1 MCGVAGIV
9 SGSLPPEQVSVLLSV
24 LNASQR
30 HRGPDDTA
38 AVVKNSVGLGFDR
51 LAILDLETG
60 MQPIEAPEDGVTI
73 ACNGQVYN
81 YIELRALLPGQEFS
95 TTGDME
101 VALHLYRKFGTDFLA
116 LLNGMYAGAIH
127 DPLRR
132 RLLLFRDRFGIK
144 PMHYAATP
152 QGFFFSSEISPL
164 LRMPGVRR
172 SMDTGLLPLFFTYR
186 YIPGDRTI
194 YSSIARVPPGSF
206 LELDL
211 DSGSYRISRYW
222 DYGFSSPERFRDAD
236 EAAEEFLRLFRDA
249 VRIRLRSDVEVG
261 SFLSGGID
269 SSAVASL
276 TAAIKPDLKLF
287 TVAFEEGGYDE
298 TGEVDHFVRT
308 MGSLFA
314 RTGRFVRKCSRA
326 SLAALP
332 GIVRSLGE
340 PLSLGAVIPT
350 DMVCGLAS
358 ESVKVV
364 LTGEGADEIFAG
376 YRKFLVEGAFI
387 EYQSS
392 GPEDRRTLLRLYPEL
407 GLRLAAGDVGPAG
420 RHIATEALFTPEEL
434 GILLGSSCSVQLP
447 HPPLELP
454 ELEGI
459 HPVKAMQAIECRT
472 RLPDYVIARLDRL
485 SMRHSLE
492 ARTPFLDY
500 RLAEFAASLP
510 VDLKVRPLLSLDKYI
525 LRKSFADSGML
536 PADIALRPK
545 KPFTMPMAQ
554 WFENPSALPEELM
567 EIALGRE
574 VDEQGILNGDMV
586 RELAGKVSGRGVGP
600 ETLVSNGDRFFAAL
614 VFTLWY
620 RECFDKEHVC

>member
-1 MCGVAGIV
+1 MCGVSGIV
-9 SGSLPPEQVSVLLSV
+9 SGSLSPGCMASLLSSM
-24 LNASQR
+24 NASQR
-30 HRGPDDTA
+30 HRGPDETA
-38 AVVKNSVGLGFDR
+38 VLLRENVGLGFDR
-51 LAILDLETG
+51 LAILDLATG
-60 MQPIEAPEDGVTI
+60 MQPIEAPKDGVTI

-81 YIELRALLPGQEFS
+81 YIELRALLPGQDFA

-101 VALHLYRKFGTDFLA
+101 VALHLYRKMGTGFLT

-127 DPLRR
+127 DPIRR
-132 RLLLFRDRFGIK
+132 RLIVFRDRFGIK
-144 PMHYAATP
+144 PMHYAVTP
-152 QGFFFSSEISPL
+152 EGFFFSSEVSPL
-164 LRMPGVRR
+164 LQMPGVSRE
-172 SMDTGLLPLFFTYR
+172 MNTGLLPVFFTYR

-194 YSSIARVPPGSF
+194 YRDISRIPPGSF
-206 LELDL
+206 LELNL
-211 DSGSYRISRYW
+211 DSGEYEITRYW
-222 DYGFSSPERFRDAD
+222 DYGFSGPERYHDAH
-236 EAAEEFLRLFRDA
+236 EAAGEFLRLFRDA

-287 TVAFEEGGYDE
+287 TVAFHEGSYDE
-298 TGEVDHFVRT
+298 TKQVDQFVRA
-308 MGSLFA
+308 MGNLFV
-314 RTGRFVRKCSRA
+314 RTGRFVRKCSRN
-326 SLAALP
+326 SLSSLP
-332 GIVRSLGE
+332 KIVRALGE

-358 ESVKVV
+358 EHVKVV

-376 YRKFLVEGAFI
+376 YRKFLVEDAFVK
-387 EYQSS
+387 YQGS
-392 GPEDRRTLLRLYPEL
+392 GPEDRRALVRLYPEL
-407 GLRLAAGDVGPAG
+407 KRRLAAGEMTPTG
-420 RHIATEALFTPEEL
+420 RHIATEALFTPEE
-434 GILLGSSCSVQLP
+434 IRKLLGMECAVQLP
-447 HPPLELP
+447 HPLRDLP
-454 ELEGI
+454 DLEGI

-525 LRKSFADSGML
+525 CRKAFTDSGIL
-536 PADIALRPK
+536 PGDTALRPK

-554 WFENPSALPEELM
+554 WFENPSTLPEELRD
-567 EIALGRE
+567 IALGRE
-574 VDEQGILNGDMV
+574 VDAQGILDGDMV

-600 ETLVSNGDRFFAAL
+600 ETLVSNGDRFFAPL

-620 RECFDKEHVC
+620 RECFGKEQIR